1 MDVLENQITAM
12 AVVYTSL
19 LYGVLGAS
27 QTYPDEVYS
36 TSRAALNGLRHL
48 HGLYTPNGASDV
60 LLPTARVEEGMAG
73 FMVGG
78 DSSDDEGDD
87 QN

>member
-36 TSRAALNGLRHL
+36 TSRAALNGLRRL
-48 HGLYTPNGASDV
+48 HGRDTPNGASDV
-60 LLPTARVEEGMAG
+60 LPTARVEEGMAG

-78 DSSDDEGDD
+78 DSSDNEGDD